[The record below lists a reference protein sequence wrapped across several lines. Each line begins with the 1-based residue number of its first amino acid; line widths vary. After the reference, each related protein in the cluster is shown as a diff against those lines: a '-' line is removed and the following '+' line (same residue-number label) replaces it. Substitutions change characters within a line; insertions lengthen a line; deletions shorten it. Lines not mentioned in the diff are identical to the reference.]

1 MSYRCAIVC
10 QSLSRYSLVIHLKI
24 LKGTVFTMSDK
35 SESNDA
41 DKKED
46 KVEEVKP
53 IVTSHSITVNDET
66 LSYTATTGKMPLKN
80 EKNDIEAQIFFT
92 AYSLDNV
99 ENKAERP
106 LIFVFNGGPGSASIW
121 LHMGALGPQRVDMG
135 EDGFLPAPP
144 YRLVENNYTWLDLGD
159 LVFIDPVGTG
169 YSRATD
175 PEKNKDYWGLQ
186 ADLDSVGEFIRL
198 YLSRN
203 ERWASP
209 LYLAGESY
217 GTTRA
222 TGLSG
227 HLVDRGIALN
237 GIMLISTVMN
247 FQTLRFTKGNDL
259 PYALYVPS
267 FCASAYYHNKLDDEL
282 QNRDLRELLYEVEHW
297 SETDYTMA
305 LAKGDRLTDDETDVI
320 ADQLARYTGLSKRFI
335 VGADLRIHI
344 MSFCKELVRDDKRTV
359 GRLDSRFVGI
369 MTSTEG
375 QFPDFDPSMHAI
387 IPPYTAMFNQY
398 VRAQLGYKSDLN
410 YEILSGKVNHNWKYP
425 NGEFPDTS
433 ESLRSAFA
441 KNPYMKVFVGQGYFD
456 LATPYFAAYY
466 SLEHMGLD
474 KSLRDNIT
482 IGEYEAGHMMYLHVA
497 SLAKLKD
504 DVATFMAEE

>member
-1 MSYRCAIVC
+1 M
-10 QSLSRYSLVIHLKI
+10 
-24 LKGTVFTMSDK
+24 TDK
-35 SESNDA
+35 PENNDA
-41 DKKED
+41 DKKET
-46 KVEEVKP
+46 KVEEVEP
-53 IVTSHSITVNDET
+53 IVTSHTITLNDET
-66 LSYTATTGKMPLKN
+66 LSYTATAGKMPLKN
-80 EKNDIEAQIFFT
+80 EKDEIQAQIFYT
-92 AYSLDNV
+92 AYTLDEV
-99 ENKAERP
+99 DNKAERP

-135 EDGFLPAPP
+135 EEGFLPAPP
-144 YRLVENNYTWLDLGD
+144 YHLVENDYTWLDLGD

-186 ADLDSVGEFIRL
+186 PDLDSVGEFIRL

-203 ERWASP
+203 ERWSSP

-222 TGLSG
+222 AGLSG

-247 FQTLRFTKGNDL
+247 FQTIRFTKANDL

-267 FCASAYYHNKLDDEL
+267 FCATAYYHNKLDDEL
-282 QNRDLRELLYEVEHW
+282 QNRDLRELLSEVEQW

-305 LAKGDRLTDDETDVI
+305 LAKGDRLTDDETDTI
-320 ADQLARYTGLSKRFI
+320 AEQLARYTGISKRF
-335 VGADLRIHI
+335 VLGADLRIHI
-344 MSFCKELVRDDKRTV
+344 MSFCKELVRDDKRAV
-359 GRLDSRFVGI
+359 GRLDSRFIGI
-369 MTSTEG
+369 MSSAEG
-375 QFPDFDPSMHAI
+375 QFFDFDPSMNAI

-398 VRAQLGYKSDLN
+398 VRAELGFKSDLN
-410 YEILSGKVNHNWKYP
+410 YEILSGNVNQNWKYP

-441 KNPYMKVFVGQGYFD
+441 KNPHMKVFVAQGYFD

-474 KSLRDNIT
+474 KSLRNNIS
-482 IGEYEAGHMMYLHVA
+482 ISEYDAGHMMYLHVA
-497 SLAKLKD
+497 SLAKLKA
-504 DVATFMAEE
+504 DVVAFMGG